1 MPGSEELAAVP
12 EGEDDEE
19 EERGDGGDEQEGPEQ
34 PPVHRLRQ
42 HPPLSPDLIVLTF
55 KSIFIPSSNCFNHY
69 LMSHL
74 ILLVL
79 LVEQAAHHPH
89 QVVLVHVSHAP
100 GTRVHA
106 DDVQLGAG
114 GQPGG
119 GGRHLRPVGA
129 AVAEDAAHHA
139 HEVVLVG
146 VLGPPPAG
154 VLAVR
159 HHDVGVGAVPD
170 EGVLLHLGPALALGH
185 TAVSTHPTTL
195 SSRGL
200 TCDRF
205 SEH

>member
-1 MPGSEELAAVP
+1 
-12 EGEDDEE
+12 
-19 EERGDGGDEQEGPEQ
+19 
-34 PPVHRLRQ
+34 
-42 HPPLSPDLIVLTF
+42 
-55 KSIFIPSSNCFNHY
+55 
-69 LMSHL
+69 MSHL
-74 ILLVL
+74 VLLVL

-89 QVVLVHVSHAP
+89 QVVLVDVCHAP
-100 GTRVHA
+100 GAVHA

-119 GGRHLRPVGA
+119 GAGGGARHLCPVGA

-170 EGVLLHLGPALALGH
+170 ESVLLHLGPPLALGN
-185 TAVSTHPTTL
+185 TAVSTHTRTL
-195 SSRGL
+195 SSCGL
-200 TCDRF
+200 QL
-205 SEH
+205 

>member
-1 MPGSEELAAVP
+1 
-12 EGEDDEE
+12 
-19 EERGDGGDEQEGPEQ
+19 
-34 PPVHRLRQ
+34 
-42 HPPLSPDLIVLTF
+42 
-55 KSIFIPSSNCFNHY
+55 
-69 LMSHL
+69 MSHL

-114 GQPGG
+114 GQPGGVAGG

-200 TCDRF
+200 TFDRF